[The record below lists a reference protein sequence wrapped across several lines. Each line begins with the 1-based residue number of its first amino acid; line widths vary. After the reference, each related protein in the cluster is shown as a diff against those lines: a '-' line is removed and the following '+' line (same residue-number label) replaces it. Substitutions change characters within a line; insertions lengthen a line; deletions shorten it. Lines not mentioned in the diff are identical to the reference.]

1 MAGQM
6 PSHVGL
12 FQRLKNRRDA
22 TNDAI
27 QILRG
32 AGYTKPKKKTKKKKR

>member
-12 FQRLKNRRDA
+12 FHKLKNRTKA
-22 TNDAI
+22 TNDALS
-27 QILRG
+27 ILRG
-32 AGYTKPKKKTKKKKR
+32 AGYSKPKKPKKKKQK

>member
-12 FQRLKNRRDA
+12 FHKLKNRTKA

-27 QILRG
+27 SILRG
-32 AGYTKPKKKTKKKKR
+32 AGYSKPKKKTKKKKQ